1 MDAGALGCAGVVGA
15 LCLGSAWCLTGEVSH
30 PRADALWRRLRSM
43 AGRHP
48 PPADGDGAR
57 GFGVRLSMGGGAGG
71 TRQAERERLQSAT
84 RDMPT
89 FLDIVTLGISA
100 GLSFDASLE
109 LYCDRY
115 DTPLAH
121 MVSDAMLSW
130 RMGVRGRGEALQE
143 LARDVGSPALT
154 RFATAVSDAL
164 AFGTPLAEALERQAQ
179 VIRDEQRSE
188 VEEEIERVPV
198 KMLIPL
204 GTLIVPAMLVSI
216 LGPLLGPALS
226 MT

>member
-1 MDAGALGCAGVVGA
+1 MDAAMLGCAGTVGA
-15 LCLGSAWCLTGEVSH
+15 ASFGAAWLLTGDVGH
-30 PRADALWRRLRSM
+30 LRLRR
-43 AGRHP
+43 AVLPRLGADTRDWGR
-48 PPADGDGAR
+48 AS
-57 GFGVRLSMGGGAGG
+57 RLSQ
-71 TRQAERERLQSAT
+71 RREERDRSQSAT
-84 RDMPT
+84 RDMPA

-115 DTPLAH
+115 DTPLAR

-130 RMGVRGRGEALQE
+130 RMGVRGRGEALQL
-143 LARDVGSPALT
+143 LAQEAGSTAMT
-154 RFATAVSDAL
+154 RFSAAVSDAL

-179 VIRDEQRSE
+179 VIRDEQRAQ

-204 GTLIVPAMLVSI
+204 GTLIVPAMLISI

-226 MT
+226 VG

>member
-1 MDAGALGCAGVVGA
+1 MDIATMCCACVVGA
-15 LCLGSAWCLTGEVSH
+15 ASFGGAWCLTGDVH
-30 PRADALWRRLRSM
+30 PRVGAIWRRIRSS
-43 AGRHP
+43 ASVHSPPDGRGRP
-48 PPADGDGAR
+48 GGLAEAR
-57 GFGVRLSMGGGAGG
+57 GRIVRARES
-71 TRQAERERLQSAT
+71 RAERMRGVMH
-84 RDMPT
+84 DMPA

-109 LYCDRY
+109 LYCGRY
-115 DTPLAH
+115 DTSLAH

-130 RMGVRGRGEALQE
+130 RMGVRGRAEALQE
-143 LARDVGSPALT
+143 LAKEAESPALT
-154 RFATAVSDAL
+154 RFAASVSDAL

-179 VIRDEQRSE
+179 VIRDEQRAQ

-204 GTLIVPAMLVSI
+204 GTLIVPAMLISI

-226 MT
+226 LA